1 MDKPKK
7 KYCQDT
13 YHDTLCDCRDVKHY
27 NQACDDW
34 EEWLVERLEK
44 ITDGYQITKT
54 QAKVNALIKE
64 IKGE

>member
-1 MDKPKK
+1 MTLRKEIEEKIGNK
-7 KYCQDT
+7 C
-13 YHDTLCDCRDVKHY
+13 HDCINDATPWHTLADQICSLIK
-27 NQACDDW
+27 
-34 EEWLVERLEK
+34 ERLEK

>member
-1 MDKPKK
+1 MRKEIENIIRDSKPTTNISIDF
-7 KYCQDT
+7 CV
-13 YHDTLCDCRDVKHY
+13 RDI
-27 NQACDDW
+27 CS
-34 EEWLVERLEK
+34 LIVERLEK